1 MLAHSA
7 LRQLAPARTGILGH
21 SLDNGE
27 APLSLSRQKRFAV
40 GTAQRRQRRGVT
52 LLALQKA

>member
-7 LRQLAPARTGILGH
+7 MRQLAPARTGILGH

-27 APLSLSRQKRFAV
+27 APLSLCRQTRFAV

-52 LLALQKA
+52 LLAL